1 MTAQGDFR
9 LDEIERLRR
18 ERQSEALP
26 TPDDAELA
34 YRYFPAL
41 FGVVISSSAT
51 KDEKLREIA
60 EMAKEA
66 RWYHERGISP
76 EDALRGGSGDE

>member
-1 MTAQGDFR
+1 MSGMTS
-9 LDEIERLRR
+9 ERLEELRR
-18 ERQSEALP
+18 

-51 KDEKLREIA
+51 KDERLRKIA